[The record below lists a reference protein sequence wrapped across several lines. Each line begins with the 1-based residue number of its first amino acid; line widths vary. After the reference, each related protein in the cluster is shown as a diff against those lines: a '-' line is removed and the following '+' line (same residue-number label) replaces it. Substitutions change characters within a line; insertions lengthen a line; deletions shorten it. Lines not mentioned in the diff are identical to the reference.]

1 MKKRKV
7 GEIFS
12 SEPEEKVEE
21 IKVDK
26 IYYDNLIQAHVNLI
40 KKLESQVDQIEL
52 EYLQRM

>member
-1 MKKRKV
+1 MNKKRKV
-7 GEIFS
+7 GEIS
-12 SEPEEKVEE
+12 NEQEKIEE

-26 IYYDNLIQAHVNLI
+26 TYYDNLIQAHVNLI

>member
-7 GEIFS
+7 GEIIS

-26 IYYDNLIQAHVNLI
+26 TYYDNLIQAHVNLI